1 LVSFLMSLLAWA
13 NVPFT
18 AVLSIAVVFALIQM
32 SGVLGLL
39 AGGDHDGDA
48 DHDVD
53 ASGHDADADA
63 DADGDAGHDADAD
76 HDHDADQENASSA
89 GPGLLAGLGVGK
101 VPLSIIWQTYAVAF
115 GLAGI
120 IGNTIYL
127 GYARSLP
134 PYTLAWTLPLA
145 LVFGYLV
152 TRRLG
157 RVLALVASDPRYE
170 ATTRKE
176 LVGHTGVVISSKISS
191 EFGEVRLMDK
201 TGHMLRIICRTRDS
215 EPTIAEGREVVIV
228 EYDKSGDHLFVA
240 PLDEGVEPQDEG
252 RKARP

>member
-1 LVSFLMSLLAWA
+1 MSLLTWA

-18 AVLSIAVVFALIQM
+18 AVLAIAVLFALIQM

-53 ASGHDADADA
+53 ADH
-63 DADGDAGHDADAD
+63 DGDAGHDADADGDAD
-76 HDHDADQENASSA
+76 HDHDADQENASS
-89 GPGLLAGLGVGK
+89 GGQGLLAGLGVGK

-115 GLAGI
+115 GLVGI
-120 IGNTIYL
+120 IGNTIYFS
-127 GYARSLP
+127 YARALP
-134 PYTLAWTLPLA
+134 TTTLAWTLPLA
-145 LVFGYLV
+145 LVVGYLV

-157 RVLALVASDPRYE
+157 RVLARVAADPRHE

-176 LVGHTGVVISSKISS
+176 LVGHTGVVISSKVSS

-201 TGHMLRIICRTRDS
+201 TGHMLRIICRTREA

-228 EYDKSGDHLFVA
+228 EYDRAGDHLFVA
-240 PLDEGVEPQDEG
+240 PLDEGIEPPRASG
-252 RKARP
+252 KAVL

>member
-1 LVSFLMSLLAWA
+1 MSLLAWA

-18 AVLSIAVVFALIQM
+18 AVLCIAVMFALIQM
-32 SGVLGLL
+32 SGLLGLL
-39 AGGDHDGDA
+39 AGGDHEGDA

-53 ASGHDADADA
+53 ADHDADAGHDA
-63 DADGDAGHDADAD
+63 DADGDADHDADAD
-76 HDHDADQENASSA
+76 HDHDADQENASGA
-89 GPGLLAGLGVGK
+89 GQGFLAALGVGK

-127 GYARSLP
+127 GYARALP
-134 PYTLAWTLPLA
+134 PYTLAWTLPIA
-145 LVFGYLV
+145 LVFGYFV

-157 RVLALVASDPRYE
+157 RVLARVASDPRQE

-201 TGHMLRIICRTRDS
+201 TGHTLRIICRTRDS

-228 EYDKSGDHLFVA
+228 EYDKAGDHLFVA
-240 PLDEGVEPQDEG
+240 PLDEGLEPQNEG
-252 RKARP
+252 RKAAL

>member
-1 LVSFLMSLLAWA
+1 MVSFLMSLLAWA

-18 AVLSIAVVFALIQM
+18 AVLCIAVLFALIQM

-53 ASGHDADADA
+53 AGHDADAH
-63 DADGDAGHDADAD
+63 GDASHDADAD
-76 HDHDADQENASSA
+76 HDAHQENGSSV
-89 GPGLLAGLGVGK
+89 GLLAGLGVGR

-120 IGNTIYL
+120 LGNTTYL
-127 GYARSLP
+127 GYTGSLP
-134 PYTLAWTLPLA
+134 STTLAWTLPFA

-157 RVLALVASDPRYE
+157 RVLARLAADPRHE
-170 ATTRKE
+170 ATTRQE

-201 TGHMLRIICRTRDS
+201 TGHTLRIICRTRDA

-228 EYDKSGDHLFVA
+228 EYDKEGDRLFVA
-240 PLDEGVEPQDEG
+240 PLDEGI
-252 RKARP
+252 ARPGEDRKVTP

>member
-1 LVSFLMSLLAWA
+1 MVSFLMSLLAWA

-18 AVLSIAVVFALIQM
+18 AVLAIAVLFALIQM
-32 SGVLGLL
+32 SGLLGLL

-53 ASGHDADADA
+53 AAHDHDVDAHADHDTDAD
-63 DADGDAGHDADAD
+63 HD
-76 HDHDADQENASSA
+76 HDHDADQDNEQTA
-89 GPGLLAGLGVGK
+89 GQGLLVGLGVGK

-127 GYARSLP
+127 SYARSLP
-134 PYTLAWTLPLA
+134 PITLVWTVPIG
-145 LVFGYLV
+145 LVFGYFV

-157 RVLALVASDPRYE
+157 RVLARVASDPRHE

-201 TGHMLRIICRTRDS
+201 TGHVLRIICRTRDG

-228 EYDKSGDHLFVA
+228 EHEKDGDHLFVA
-240 PLDEGVEPQDEG
+240 PLDEGAPPSG
-252 RKARP
+252 SRRAAS

>member
-1 LVSFLMSLLAWA
+1 MSLIAWA

-18 AVLSIAVVFALIQM
+18 AVLSIAVIFALIQM
-32 SGVLGLL
+32 SGLLGLL
-39 AGGDHDGDA
+39 AGGDHDGDSDHDVDASA

-53 ASGHDADADA
+53 ADADHDL
-63 DADGDAGHDADAD
+63 DHDADAD
-76 HDHDADQENASSA
+76 HDHDADQDNGQSA
-89 GPGLLAGLGVGK
+89 GQGFLVGLGVGK

-115 GLAGI
+115 GLVGI

-127 GYARSLP
+127 SYARALP
-134 PYTLAWTLPLA
+134 PYTLAWTVPIA
-145 LVFGYLV
+145 LVLGYIV

-157 RVLALVASDPRYE
+157 RVLARVASDPRHE

-201 TGHMLRIICRTRDS
+201 TGHVLRIICRTRES

-228 EYDKSGDHLFVA
+228 EYEKDGDQLFVA
-240 PLDEGVEPQDEG
+240 PLDEGAEP
-252 RKARP
+252 RAPKARL